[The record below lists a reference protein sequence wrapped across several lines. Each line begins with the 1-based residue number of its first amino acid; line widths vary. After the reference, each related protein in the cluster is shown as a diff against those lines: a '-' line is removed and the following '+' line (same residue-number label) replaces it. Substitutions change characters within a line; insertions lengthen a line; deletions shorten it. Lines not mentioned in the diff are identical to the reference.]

1 MGAACL
7 LATGFT
13 ACSNEDEEADGGSYG
28 KNATQMPLVS
38 NAGIQFPVTSIYQGS
53 SIGWAFAYQDGS
65 MTAFYNGNPNNATAY
80 TCTSNP
86 LTIQY
91 SYNGSSYNYQE
102 QYSDIKVNSDGFIT
116 SCKITYYDYDEY
128 ESYTATGSVTLAY
141 DNDGHLILEKYRL
154 DDSEGW
160 WENGTTTY
168 TWENGNLT
176 KMDYTYVA
184 EDEDD
189 DGWHYV
195 EEMTYDED
203 ASRYPN
209 TGVWHFFDGYDANGG
224 SAIFP
229 YGLHY
234 AGLLGKPTRNIPIT
248 SKVYD
253 YYDNDNAADAYSGY
267 TYTTTNV
274 RYNNDGSIASIA
286 SFCTNGYNASNST
299 LYFNY
304 NETWSGNENS
314 TSYVVTQYT
323 ATAAESGKGQRTR
336 KLNPRRKIME
346 RLAQG
351 SETHTNNTLQ

>member
-13 ACSNEDEEADGGSYG
+13 ACSNEEDEEDGGSYG

-38 NAGIQFPVTSIYQGS
+38 NAGIQFTVTSIYQGS

-168 TWENGNLT
+168 IWENGNLT
-176 KMDYTYVA
+176 KMEYTYVA
-184 EDEDD
+184 EDGDEDD
-189 DGWHYV
+189 EGWHYV

-209 TGVWHFFDGYDANGG
+209 TGVWHFFDGDDANGG
-224 SAIFP
+224 SMILP

-234 AGLLGKPTRNIPIT
+234 AGLLGKPTRNIPLT
-248 SKVYD
+248 FKEYQ
-253 YYDNDNAADAYSGY
+253 YYDNDNAADAYTS
-267 TYTTTNV
+267 
-274 RYNNDGSIASIA
+274 
-286 SFCTNGYNASNST
+286 
-299 LYFNY
+299 
-304 NETWSGNENS
+304 
-314 TSYVVTQYT
+314 SYVSSV
-323 ATAAESGKGQRTR
+323 
-336 KLNPRRKIME
+336 
-346 RLAQG
+346 
-351 SETHTNNTLQ
+351 